1 MKKIMFVLFS
11 CLSLG
16 VSAQRLTIKGVVSDS
31 AAKPLDF
38 ATVMLLNPQD
48 SSLLGFDRT
57 NEAGVFELK
66 NLAPANYLLKITY
79 VGHNPFTKSIDNQAV
94 GVLDL
99 GNIQMKAVSKELAEI
114 VIEGEK
120 APVTFKRDTIE
131 FNAGSFKTKPNA
143 AVEDL
148 LKKLPGVQVERDGS
162 VKVQGQQV
170 QRVMVDGKDFFG
182 RDPKIATQNLPADAV
197 DKVQVFDRKS
207 DQAVFSGIDD
217 GQREK
222 TINLELKE
230 KHKKGAF
237 GNFMAGLGSNERFES
252 KMNLNRFTQKS
263 QISLIGMGN
272 NVNQQGF
279 SIDEYINFT
288 GGLQRAMGGGGAFR
302 LQIDG
307 DNQNGMPLNFGGNN
321 FGLMRTLAGGLN
333 FNHQFSKKTEI
344 NGSYFYNQL
353 NNNLERELTR
363 QNFLPNGTF
372 NFNQNNLQNT
382 QNDNHRLNLTL
393 EHKIDSVNSIRFTT
407 AVNYNQ
413 TRQNIDSENQTL
425 NSNNVIENEGERNTQ
440 ALGTG
445 FNMNSSLLYRHK
457 FKKKGRTFSTNFN
470 FILSENDNDG
480 ALQAVNRYFGNNT
493 ITQNFNQTNTQIN
506 DNQALSL
513 NVSYTEPIAKRMYL
527 EANYNFRKNLNQV
540 NREVFDIENE
550 NPIFNPLLSNKFNSD
565 YTFHRPGMNFR
576 INRKKYNFA
585 TGLSFQNTRL
595 VGNLLSLNAK
605 IDRSF
610 SNILPNI
617 RFNYDFSNSKHL
629 NINYETSVR
638 EPSVNQ
644 LQPVVNNADPLNIYI
659 GNPNLRPEYQQQ
671 LLVNFMTFDAISN
684 ISFFANLN
692 AVYSSNSIVE
702 SLNIDEQFVRTTT
715 PVNVANNS
723 YLNGN
728 LSFGFPI
735 KKLKS
740 RINIGSNANLS
751 RGINLLNNLSSFFYQ
766 QGISGNARYEFRPND
781 NFDFSLSADLRRQ
794 NTIYQFSEARN
805 QSFLNQTYTAET
817 NLTLPWKMQFNSLF
831 DFLIFKSQSN
841 PFTQKIPLWNISWS
855 KFFLKGQ
862 AGELKL
868 SVVNILNRN
877 VGATQNASLNF
888 VEQERIRSLG
898 RYFMV
903 SFTYAL
909 NKALNPTA
917 GRRGMMRIIRQ

>member
-1 MKKIMFVLFS
+1 MIVLFS
-11 CLSLG
+11 FLSLG
-16 VSAQRLTIKGVVSDS
+16 VSAQTLTIKGIVSDS

-48 SSLLGFDRT
+48 SSLIGFDRT
-57 NEAGVFELK
+57 NETGAFELK
-66 NLAPANYLLKITY
+66 NLNQGNYLLKITY
-79 VGHNPFTKSIDNQAV
+79 VGHSPYTKLIDNQVV
-94 GVLDL
+94 GILDL
-99 GNIQMKAVSKELAEI
+99 GNIQMKAISKELAEI

-143 AVEDL
+143 VVEDL

-162 VKVQGQQV
+162 VKVQGEQV
-170 QRVMVDGKDFFG
+170 RKVMVDGKDFFG
-182 RDPKIATQNLPADAV
+182 RDPKIATQNLPADAIE
-197 DKVQVFDRKS
+197 KVQVFDRKS

-237 GNFMAGLGSNERFES
+237 GNFMAGLGNDERFTG
-252 KMNLNRFTQKS
+252 KMNLNRFTQKT
-263 QISLIGMGN
+263 QFSLLGMGN
-272 NVNQQGF
+272 NINQQGF
-279 SIDEYINFT
+279 SIDEFINFT
-288 GGLQRAMGGGGAFR
+288 GGLQRAMGGGGGTFR

-307 DNQNGMPLNFGGNN
+307 DNQNGMPLNFGNNN

-353 NNNLERELTR
+353 NNNLDRELTR
-363 QNFLPNGTF
+363 QNFLPNATF
-372 NFNQNNLQNT
+372 NFNQNSLQNT

-393 EHKIDSVNSIRFTT
+393 EHKIDSSNSIRFTT
-407 AVNYNQ
+407 ALNYNQ
-413 TRQNIDSENQTL
+413 TRQNIRSENQTF
-425 NSNNVIENEGERNTQ
+425 SQNNTLENEGERNTQ

-445 FNMNSSLLYRHK
+445 FNMNSNLLFRHR
-457 FKKKGRTFSTNFN
+457 FNKKGRTFSTNFN
-470 FILSENDNDG
+470 FVLSENDNEG
-480 ALQAVNRYFGNNT
+480 SLQALNSYYGNINT
-493 ITQNFNQTNTQIN
+493 TQNFNQINSQLN
-506 DNQALSL
+506 DNQVFSL
-513 NVSYTEPIAKRMYL
+513 NASYTEPIAKRMYL

-550 NPIFNPLLSNKFNSD
+550 NPVFNEMLSNQFNSD

-595 VGNLLSLNAK
+595 AGDLKSLGTK
-605 IDRSF
+605 IDRNF

-617 RFNYDFSNSKHL
+617 RFNYDFSTTKHL

-638 EPSVNQ
+638 EPNITQ

-671 LLVNFMTFDAISN
+671 LFVNFVTFDAISN
-684 ISFFANLN
+684 ISFFANAN
-692 AVYSSNSIVE
+692 AIYTTNSIVE
-702 SLNIDEQFVRTTT
+702 ALNIDEQFVRTTT

-723 YLNGN
+723 LISSN

-740 RINIGSNANLS
+740 RINIGSNASIS
-751 RGINLLNNLSSFFYQ
+751 RGINLLNNVSSYFYSQ
-766 QGISGNARYEFRPND
+766 SISGDARYEFRPND
-781 NFDFSLSADLRRQ
+781 NFDFSISADLRKQ
-794 NTIYQFSEARN
+794 NTVYQFSESRN

-817 NLTLPWKMQFNSLF
+817 NLTLPWKLQINSLF
-831 DFLIFKSQSN
+831 DYLVFQSQSN
-841 PFTQKIPLWNISWS
+841 PFTQKIPLWNFSLS
-855 KFFLKGQ
+855 KFFLKAQ
-862 AGELKL
+862 AGELKF
-868 SVVNILNRN
+868 SIDNILNRN
-877 VGATQNASLNF
+877 VGATQNANLNF

-909 NKALNPTA
+909 NKALNPSA
-917 GRRGMMRIIRQ
+917 GRRGGMMRVIRR